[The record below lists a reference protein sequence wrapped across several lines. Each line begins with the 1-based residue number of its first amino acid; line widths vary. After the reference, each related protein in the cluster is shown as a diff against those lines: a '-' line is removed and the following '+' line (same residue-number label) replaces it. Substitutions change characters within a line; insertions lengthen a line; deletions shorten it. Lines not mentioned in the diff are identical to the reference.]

1 VRTASAGSL
10 LKSGLAGDTASLPAV
25 SRRAGKEAPDMK
37 LGEEGRRLVAVFAIS
52 FVLACQIA
60 PPLPGQNFGQQPQT
74 GTQSRRGGMP
84 S

>member
-1 VRTASAGSL
+1 
-10 LKSGLAGDTASLPAV
+10 
-25 SRRAGKEAPDMK
+25 MK